1 MGLGGVPH
9 MVLLPYNVNDVSHKT
24 LIFIQLLVGPPSLQH
39 RVEKRANFLSPHH
52 TTSYYPL
59 TNKKKKKEI
68 IKSME
73 KKRERK
79 KTLSSFFDRRPIIKK
94 KISEKNSVRTRGIDS
109 KKRLSL

>member
-1 MGLGGVPH
+1 
-9 MVLLPYNVNDVSHKT
+9 
-24 LIFIQLLVGPPSLQH
+24 
-39 RVEKRANFLSPHH
+39 
-52 TTSYYPL
+52 
-59 TNKKKKKEI
+59 
-68 IKSME
+68 ME

>member
-1 MGLGGVPH
+1 

-73 KKRERK
+73 KKKGKERK
-79 KTLSSFFDRRPIIKK
+79 LFHHFLTVDQ
-94 KISEKNSVRTRGIDS
+94 
-109 KKRLSL
+109 